1 MLRSY
6 LCEFIDTNNVV
17 KGTIN
22 LKTIVNNDTRQKDV
36 VLKNNVPFRS
46 CITQINNIL
55 IDSAEDLDIAMP
67 MHNLLEY
74 IDIAMPMHNL
84 SEYSDNYSVTLGS
97 LLNYYRDE
105 IDDVDDDASNGKLC
119 DCNET
124 RTHNH
129 LVRKRILSI

>member
-6 LCEFIDTNNVV
+6 LCEFIDANNVV

-22 LKTIVNNDTRQKDV
+22 LKTIVNNDTHQKDV
-36 VLKNNVPFRS
+36 VIKNNVPFRS

-55 IDSAEDLDIAMP
+55 IDNAEDLDIAMS
-67 MHNLLEY
+67 MHNLL
-74 IDIAMPMHNL
+74 
-84 SEYSDNYSVTLGS
+84 EYSDNYSVTLGI

-129 LVRKRILSI
+129 LVGKRILSI